1 MQLSTLANHALGKLK
16 SYFKPKQTVQI
27 KNSAP
32 LFPSRTFQRKDSFK
46 TVEKLQA
53 TSHKPQA
60 AEKLQAVNHQPQTA
74 VALQQAP
81 VRRPLTVN
89 WGKLIVSE
97 TVQNVPTNARIHLV
111 LLILTIWLKRLK
123 ESKFAFF
130 STISM
135 PFKDKTAVF
144 QGVFQGK
151 LAQQTWLHRLWA
163 SERKLYNAVVV
174 TLVGILC
181 TVSVLIKE
189 KTDALPTEKYG
200 FELSQFTM
208 SESKIKQGDV
218 VYSMLTK
225 QGLTHR
231 QADSLLASIKTAYN
245 FGKIKI
251 GKPYA
256 FFQKKAAIT
265 NDYFVIEP
273 DAKRYFVFDLKAPS
287 VKEVKRSVSVREFE
301 TGGKLRKTLYS
312 SLVESGMSYSLI
324 DMVQEA
330 LKNKFDI
337 SQCEDGDEYKLI
349 WEEELIDGHSVGV
362 NTLKSVYVKGQCIPK
377 PVYAFYFSNGKQ
389 RGWYEPDSLP
399 VRDGFIDSPV
409 KNSVITSTF
418 SLDRYHPIL
427 HYRRPHYGTD
437 YAAPRG
443 TPIISVADGVVAEA
457 KYGGGNG
464 KYVKIQH
471 KRAYETQYLHMS
483 RFASG
488 IQAGTPVK
496 QKQVIGYVGSTGLA
510 TGPHVC
516 FRFSKLGAPI
526 NHLTERIFSPMDS
539 VNFKNLTAKMQAQLN
554 NVPLLTEQERLEQKE
569 MLMKMRGKK

>member
-1 MQLSTLANHALGKLK
+1 MK
-16 SYFKPKQTVQI
+16 SYFKPKQTVHI
-27 KNSAP
+27 EKSAP
-32 LFPSRTFQRKDSFK
+32 LFQSRTFQKSSDK
-46 TVEKLQA
+46 QKLQA
-53 TSHKPQA
+53 ASYKLQDDETLQATNYKLQDDSDKLIAVNDRPQA
-60 AEKLQAVNHQPQTA
+60 DVTLQE
-74 VALQQAP
+74 AP

-97 TVQNVPTNARIHLV
+97 TVENQPQNARMQLF
-111 LLILTIWLKRLK
+111 LLILTVGLKRWK
-123 ESKFAFF
+123 EREFIILPLFLRF
-130 STISM
+130 
-135 PFKDKTAVF
+135 FKDKIAIF
-144 QGVFQGK
+144 QGILV
-151 LAQQTWLHRLWA
+151 QQTWGHRLWA
-163 SERKLYNAVVV
+163 SERKLYKVAVV

-181 TVSVLIKE
+181 VVSVLIKE

-208 SESKIKQGDV
+208 SENKIKQGDV

-231 QADSLLASIKTAYN
+231 QADSLLSSIKTAYN
-245 FGKIKI
+245 FAKIKI

-256 FFQKKAAIT
+256 LFQKKAAT
-265 NDYFVIEP
+265 ANNYLVIEP

-287 VKEVKRSVSVREFE
+287 VKEVKRSVSLREFE

-349 WEEELIDGHSVGV
+349 WEEELIDGRSVGV

-399 VRDGFIDSPV
+399 VRDGFLDSPV

-443 TPIISVADGVVAEA
+443 TPIISVADGVVEEA

-471 KRAYETQYLHMS
+471 QRAYETQYLHMS

-539 VNFKNLTAKMQAQLN
+539 VNFKNLATKMQAQLN
-554 NVPLLTEQERLEQKE
+554 NVALLTEQERLEQKE

>member
-1 MQLSTLANHALGKLK
+1 MQLSTLANHALGKMK

-32 LFPSRTFQRKDSFK
+32 LFTSRTFHRKDSFK
-46 TVEKLQA
+46 PVEKLQA

-60 AEKLQAVNHQPQTA
+60 AVSLQK
-74 VALQQAP
+74 AP

-89 WGKLIVSE
+89 WGRLIVHE
-97 TVQNVPTNARIHLV
+97 MVENRPTNARIHLILLV
-111 LLILTIWLKRLK
+111 LTVWLKRLK
-123 ESKFAFF
+123 ESEFTIFPSL
-130 STISM
+130 STF
-135 PFKDKTAVF
+135 FKDKNAVF
-144 QGVFQGK
+144 KGI
-151 LAQQTWLHRLWA
+151 LAQQTWVHRLWA
-163 SERKLYNAVVV
+163 SERKLYNTVVV

-181 TVSVLIKE
+181 TVSFLIKQ

-208 SESKIKQGDV
+208 SENKIKQGDV

-231 QADSLLASIKTAYN
+231 QADSLLSSIKTAYN
-245 FGKIKI
+245 FAKIKI

-256 FFQKKAAIT
+256 FFQKKAAIA

-273 DAKRYFVFDLKAPS
+273 DAKRYFVFDLKTPS
-287 VKEVKRSVSVREFE
+287 VKEVKRSVSLREFE

-337 SQCEDGDEYKLI
+337 SQCEEGDEYKLI
-349 WEEELIDGHSVGV
+349 WEEELIDGHLVGV

-389 RGWYEPDSLP
+389 RGWYEADSLP

-443 TPIISVADGVVAEA
+443 TPILSVADGIVEEA

-516 FRFSKLGAPI
+516 FRFSKLGTPI

-539 VNFKNLTAKMQAQLN
+539 VNFKNLTAKMQTQLN

-569 MLMKMRGKK
+569 MLMRMRGKK

>member
-1 MQLSTLANHALGKLK
+1 MQLSTLANHALGKMK

-32 LFPSRTFQRKDSFK
+32 LFTSRTFHRKDSFK
-46 TVEKLQA
+46 PVSEAQPVVETTKLMVN
-53 TSHKPQA
+53 P
-60 AEKLQAVNHQPQTA
+60 LQN
-74 VALQQAP
+74 AP

-89 WGKLIVSE
+89 WGKLIVHE
-97 TVQNVPTNARIHLV
+97 MVENRPTNARIHLILVV
-111 LLILTIWLKRLK
+111 LTVWLKRLK
-123 ESKFAFF
+123 ESEFTIFPSL
-130 STISM
+130 STF
-135 PFKDKTAVF
+135 FKDKNAVF
-144 QGVFQGK
+144 QGI
-151 LAQQTWLHRLWA
+151 LAQQTWAHRLWA
-163 SERKLYNAVVV
+163 SERKLYNTVVV

-181 TVSVLIKE
+181 TVSFLIKQ

-208 SESKIKQGDV
+208 SENKIKQGDV

-231 QADSLLASIKTAYN
+231 QADSLLSSIKTAYN
-245 FGKIKI
+245 FAKIKI

-256 FFQKKAAIT
+256 FFQKKAAIA

-273 DAKRYFVFDLKAPS
+273 DAKRYFVFDLKTPS
-287 VKEVKRSVSVREFE
+287 VKEVKRSVSLREFE

-443 TPIISVADGVVAEA
+443 TPILSVADGIVEEA

-516 FRFSKLGAPI
+516 FRFSKLGTPI

-539 VNFKNLTAKMQAQLN
+539 VNFKNLTAKMQTQLN

-569 MLMKMRGKK
+569 MLMKIRGKK

>member
-1 MQLSTLANHALGKLK
+1 MQLFTLANHALGKMK

-32 LFPSRTFQRKDSFK
+32 LFTSRTFQKKDSFK
-46 TVEKLQA
+46 PVEKLLATSHKPQATEKLQA

-60 AEKLQAVNHQPQTA
+60 AFSLQN
-74 VALQQAP
+74 AP

-89 WGKLIVSE
+89 WGKLIVHE
-97 TVQNVPTNARIHLV
+97 MVENQRPNARIHL
-111 LLILTIWLKRLK
+111 LFLILTIGLKRLK
-123 ESKFAFF
+123 ETEFTILSTF
-130 STISM
+130 STF
-135 PFKDKTAVF
+135 FKAPKAIF
-144 QGVFQGK
+144 QGV
-151 LAQQTWLHRLWA
+151 LAQQSWVHRLWA
-163 SERKLYNAVVV
+163 SERKMYNAVVV

-208 SESKIKQGDV
+208 SENKIKQGDV

-231 QADSLLASIKTAYN
+231 QADSLLSSIKTAYN
-245 FGKIKI
+245 FAKIKI

-256 FFQKKAAIT
+256 FFKGKAEIA
-265 NDYFVIEP
+265 NNYLVIEP
-273 DAKRYFVFDLKAPS
+273 DAKRYFVFDLKVPS
-287 VKEVKRSVSVREFE
+287 VKEVKRSVSLREFE

-337 SQCEDGDEYKLI
+337 SQCEEGDEYKLI
-349 WEEELIDGHSVGV
+349 WEEELIDGRSVGV

-409 KNSVITSTF
+409 KNSVITSAF
-418 SLDRYHPIL
+418 SLNRFHPIL

-443 TPIISVADGVVAEA
+443 TPIISVADGIVEEA
-457 KYGGGNG
+457 KYGIGNG

-516 FRFSKLGAPI
+516 FRFSKLGTPI

-569 MLMKMRGKK
+569 MLMKIRGKK

>member
-1 MQLSTLANHALGKLK
+1 MQLSTLANHVLGKIK
-16 SYFKPKQTVQI
+16 SYFKPKQTVHI
-27 KNSAP
+27 ENSAS
-32 LFPSRTFQRKDSFK
+32 LFTSRTFHKRDSFK
-46 TVEKLQA
+46 PVSQAQPVVETTKL
-53 TSHKPQA
+53 
-60 AEKLQAVNHQPQTA
+60 AVNR
-74 VALQQAP
+74 LQNAP
-81 VRRPLTVN
+81 IHRPLTVN
-89 WGKLIVSE
+89 WGRLIVSE
-97 TVQNVPTNARIHLV
+97 TVENRPINVRIYLL
-111 LLILTIWLKRLK
+111 LLILTIWVKRWK
-123 ESKFAFF
+123 ERKFTIF
-130 STISM
+130 SSVS
-135 PFKDKTAVF
+135 PFFKDKFAVF
-144 QGVFQGK
+144 KGV
-151 LAQQTWLHRLWA
+151 LPQQTWLHRLWA
-163 SERKLYNAVVV
+163 SERKMYNAVVV
-174 TLVGILC
+174 TLIGILC
-181 TVSVLIKE
+181 TVSFLIKE
-189 KTDALPTEKYG
+189 KTTALPTVKYG

-208 SESKIKQGDV
+208 SENKIKQGDV

-231 QADSLLASIKTAYN
+231 QADSLLSSIKTAYN
-245 FGKIKI
+245 FAKIKI

-256 FFQKKAAIT
+256 FFQKKAAKT
-265 NDYFVIEP
+265 NDYLVFEP
-273 DAKRYFVFDLKAPS
+273 DAKRYFIFDLKAPS

-330 LKNKFDI
+330 LKNKLNI
-337 SQCEDGDEYKLI
+337 AQCEDGDEYKLI
-349 WEEELIDGHSVGV
+349 WEEELIDGRSVGV
-362 NTLKSVYVKGQCIPK
+362 NTLKSVYVKGQCIAK
-377 PVYAFYFSNGKQ
+377 PVYAFYFSNGKE
-389 RGWYEPDSLP
+389 RGWYELDSLP

-409 KNSVITSTF
+409 KNSVITSAF

-443 TPIISVADGVVAEA
+443 TPILSVADGIVEEA
-457 KYGGGNG
+457 KYGVGNG

-488 IQAGTPVK
+488 IQVGTPVK

-526 NHLTERIFSPMDS
+526 NHLAERIFSPMDS
-539 VNFKNLTAKMQAQLN
+539 VNFKNLAVKMQAQLN
-554 NVPLLTEQERLEQKE
+554 NVPLLTEEERLQQKE
-569 MLMKMRGKK
+569 MLMKIRGKK

>member
-1 MQLSTLANHALGKLK
+1 MQLSTLANHALGKMK

-32 LFPSRTFQRKDSFK
+32 LFTSRTFHRKDSFK
-46 TVEKLQA
+46 PVSEAQPIVETTKLTVNPLQ
-53 TSHKPQA
+53 K
-60 AEKLQAVNHQPQTA
+60 
-74 VALQQAP
+74 AP

-89 WGKLIVSE
+89 WGKLIMSE
-97 TVQNVPTNARIHLV
+97 TVENPPTNARIYLILLV
-111 LLILTIWLKRLK
+111 LTIWLKRQK
-123 ESKFAFF
+123 ENEF
-130 STISM
+130 ISF
-135 PFKDKTAVF
+135 PAILAYFTHKTAVF
-144 QGVFQGK
+144 QGV
-151 LAQQTWLHRLWA
+151 LAQQTWAHRLWA

-174 TLVGILC
+174 TLLGILC
-181 TVSVLIKE
+181 TVSFLIKQ
-189 KTDALPTEKYG
+189 KTDALPTVKYG

-208 SESKIKQGDV
+208 SENKIKQGDV

-225 QGLTHR
+225 QGLTYR
-231 QADSLLASIKTAYN
+231 QADSLLSSIKTAYN
-245 FGKIKI
+245 FSKIKI

-256 FFQKKAAIT
+256 FFQKKAAT
-265 NDYFVIEP
+265 ANDYLVIEP
-273 DAKRYFVFDLKAPS
+273 DAKRYFVFDLKTPS
-287 VKEVKRSVSVREFE
+287 VKEVKRRVSLREFE

-377 PVYAFYFSNGKQ
+377 PVYAFYFSNGKE

-443 TPIISVADGVVAEA
+443 TPILSVADGVVEEA

-539 VNFKNLTAKMQAQLN
+539 VNFKNLATKMQAQLN
-554 NVPLLTEQERLEQKE
+554 NVALLTEQERLEQKE
-569 MLMKMRGKK
+569 MLMKIRGKK